1 MKRYQVR
8 VLPKALPR
16 VWGGKGVLLERDI
29 RASRRGRLRAKLL
42 VFDSRQSLRRFWQ
55 GRLAKAGHLG
65 RGCLGAVNALSVF
78 CRNPTTGREC
88 LYVDRRYFCV
98 IGLVR
103 TRLWATILM
112 HEAAHAGF
120 CYARRLGGG
129 GPFAKISDMDEEK
142 VCYPAGNVAGGINV
156 AVRAAGFYKK
166 E

>member
-42 VFDSRQSLRRFWQ
+42 VFDSKLSLHRFW
-55 GRLAKAGHLG
+55 RARVSERKLG
-65 RGCLGAVNALSVF
+65 RGCVGAVNALSILR
-78 CRNPTTGREC
+78 CNPTTGRER

-103 TRLWATILM
+103 THVWATTLT
-112 HEAAHAGF
+112 HEAMHAGF

-129 GPFAKISDMDEEK
+129 GPFAKIDDHEEEE
-142 VCYPAGNVAGGINV
+142 VCYPAGNVAGGINA

>member
-42 VFDSRQSLRRFWQ
+42 VFDSKQSLRRFW
-55 GRLAKAGHLG
+55 RARVSKVALGHD
-65 RGCLGAVNALSVF
+65 CLGAANALSIF
-78 CRNPTTGREC
+78 RSDPTTGRER

-129 GPFAKISDMDEEK
+129 GPFAKIFDMDEEK
-142 VCYPAGNVAGGINV
+142 VCYPAGNVAGGINA